1 MGIGGNASA
10 DAVRQVMVRTV
21 LDGPREWSMIEFQG
35 VMEMREEGGVVD
47 GSTIG
52 EMTCKEDKKHVS
64 LLIGN
69 QRLDGKVHD
78 LKQPFA
84 VMAKR
89 RLPSAEGDEE
99 AMVVPGPGAPKGE
112 VELEIVGFI
121 QRKIVFTLRPTVM
134 TASWKSPTKDLG
146 SQAVI

>member
-1 MGIGGNASA
+1 
-10 DAVRQVMVRTV
+10 MVRTA
-21 LDGPREWSMIEFQG
+21 LDGPREWSMMEFQG
-35 VMEMREEGGVVD
+35 VMEMREEGAVVD
-47 GSTIG
+47 GRTIG

-69 QRLDGKVHD
+69 QRLDGKVTE
-78 LKQPFA
+78 LKQPLA

-89 RLPSAEGDEE
+89 RLPPAEGEE
-99 AMVVPGPGAPKGE
+99 AMDEEEPEPGAKPKGD

-146 SQAVI
+146 SQAVV